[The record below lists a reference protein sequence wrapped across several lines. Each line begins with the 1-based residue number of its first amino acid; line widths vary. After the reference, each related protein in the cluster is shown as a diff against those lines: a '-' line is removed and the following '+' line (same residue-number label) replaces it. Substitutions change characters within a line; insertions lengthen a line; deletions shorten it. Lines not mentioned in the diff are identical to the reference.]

1 MFITYSHISDNVYHF
16 IKRHFQML
24 ASIMIISLFSGV
36 ALATTAQVGGWSIT
50 GLTPGVAQMVG
61 NTKFSSDANAATV
74 EKSVNAA
81 AALDGYSDAHLGAW
95 EGKTI
100 HSSLQTISEY
110 NQAGYR
116 LLEYNGL
123 ILLCFIAFFATSG
136 ALLTMFSQKSQKNQT
151 MTFILRST
159 RISAV
164 AVSCAL
170 IVVGYF
176 ILWTYIDYS
185 HCSVEVSHRIPLLLW
200 SPMLGIVLISL
211 IAFYTSK
218 THREKYHNS
227 NNDGEYQPSPCPP
240 NASASTS
247 LDTHQILL
255 IDCELL
261 RTALVTK
268 RWSKM
273 AS

>member
-1 MFITYSHISDNVYHF
+1 MFITYSHMSGNVYHF
-16 IKRHFQML
+16 IKRHFQIL
-24 ASIMIISLFSGV
+24 ASILIISLFSGV

-61 NTKFSSDANAATV
+61 NTKVSSDANAATV
-74 EKSVNAA
+74 ENSVNAA
-81 AALDGYSDAHLGAW
+81 AVLDGYSDAHLGAW

-123 ILLCFIAFFATSG
+123 ILLCFMAFFAATG
-136 ALLTMFSQKSQKNQT
+136 ALLTISGKRRTEKRT

-159 RISAV
+159 RILAV

-170 IVVGYF
+170 IVLGYF
-176 ILWTYIDYS
+176 YVIDSINCS
-185 HCSVEVSHRIPLLLW
+185 HCSAEVSRRIPLLLW

-211 IAFYTSK
+211 IAFYTSETYRK
-218 THREKYHNS
+218 KHDGGS
-227 NNDGEYQPSPCPP
+227 NKAPGISGSAKPNRYTSPTP
-240 NASASTS
+240 
-247 LDTHQILL
+247 
-255 IDCELL
+255 
-261 RTALVTK
+261 
-268 RWSKM
+268 
-273 AS
+273 

>member
-1 MFITYSHISDNVYHF
+1 MSGNVYHF

-24 ASIMIISLFSGV
+24 ASILIISLFSGV

-50 GLTPGVAQMVG
+50 GLTPGVAQIIG
-61 NTKFSSDANAATV
+61 NTKFSSDANAVTV

-110 NQAGYR
+110 NKAGYR

-123 ILLCFIAFFATSG
+123 ILLCFVVFFAATG
-136 ALLTMFSQKSQKNQT
+136 ALLTMSRKRHTKNRS
-151 MTFILRST
+151 MIFILHSA
-159 RISAV
+159 RILAV

-170 IVVGYF
+170 IVLGYF
-176 ILWTYIDYS
+176 YVIDSINYS
-185 HCSVEVSHRIPLLLW
+185 HCSVEVRHRMPLLLW
-200 SPMLGIVLISL
+200 SPMLGILLISL

-218 THREKYHNS
+218 THRKKYHNS
-227 NNDGEYQPSPCPP
+227 NNDSEYQPSPCPP

-247 LDTHQILL
+247 LYTHQILL